1 MNNYLGIGVDAKVAL
16 DFHRLREQFPAWFR
30 SQMGNKAWYTG
41 VGAKDIL
48 GGAIGAASRGLLSKL
63 QARTGDAWSQHRAE
77 ERLNPHANTSTDGIR
92 PSVHLASKL
101 IEDMRGR
108 SACCCARQVAHAWQG
123 AGHFNAYDAR
133 ELLYDRFGRHSS
145 VFMAGY

>member
-48 GGAIGAASRGLLSKL
+48 GGAIGAAPRSLLSKL
-63 QARTGDAWSQHRAE
+63 QARLLLQCAMGGTESPPSKTGSQHAA
-77 ERLNPHANTSTDGIR
+77 LSGGFLHASAREHVRKIQCSMQPGAGL
-92 PSVHLASKL
+92 PAHAMMLASPL
-101 IEDMRGR
+101 HVAWTLLQGLDGR
-108 SACCCARQVAHAWQG
+108 VQET
-123 AGHFNAYDAR
+123 F
-133 ELLYDRFGRHSS
+133 
-145 VFMAGY
+145 